1 MGKQNTALDPDVF
14 SRTAALFATKRRVL
28 DTEVIAALAGDI
40 LRHVSTQAAPH
51 AERPVPEVAEV
62 SLSAFCDLL
71 VQPEPTAA
79 LRFIEARRAE
89 GMSQQDIYLGLLG
102 AAARRLGKDWEEDRL
117 SFLEVTVGVG
127 HLYALMRVLRS
138 EWSSARA
145 LIDGRR
151 RALFA
156 TVPNEDHG
164 LGITIAA
171 DMFRVAGW
179 DIDLQTGQTHE
190 GLIDYV
196 RSTQPP
202 IIGLSLSSERRL
214 ADLVRLV
221 VALRIESP
229 LAIIG
234 VAPAATLDADAV
246 ADLVDIDLVF
256 HDADSARADLDRLI
270 RLRR

>member
-1 MGKQNTALDPDVF
+1 MGKQNTSLDPDVF
-14 SRTAALFATKRRVL
+14 ARTAALFATKRRVL
-28 DTEVIAALAGDI
+28 DVEVITVLAGDI
-40 LRHVSTQAAPH
+40 LRHVSTQVVPH
-51 AERPVPEVAEV
+51 AQFPVPEVAED

-71 VQPEPTAA
+71 VRPEPTAA
-79 LRFIEARRAE
+79 LRFIEERRAE
-89 GMSQQDIYLGLLG
+89 GMSQQDIYLGFVG
-102 AAARRLGKDWEEDRL
+102 AAARRLGKGWEDSEL

-127 HLYALMRVLRS
+127 HLYALMRALRS

-156 TVPNEDHG
+156 TVPGEDHG

-171 DMFRVAGW
+171 DLFRVAGW
-179 DIDLQTGQTHE
+179 DIDLQTGLGHD
-190 GLIDYV
+190 GLLDFV
-196 RSTQPP
+196 RSTRPP

-234 VAPAATLDADAV
+234 VAPAATMDADMV
-246 ADLVDIDLVF
+246 ADMVDIDLVF
-256 HDADSARADLDRLI
+256 RDADSARADLDRLI
-270 RLRR
+270 RLRG